1 MGNSHRRTS
10 AILYSWTAMFAFPTV
25 VAAFAPLWI
34 ALGFGL
40 LIFAFSFLL
49 VKKSLGSLNERTK

>member
-25 VAAFAPLWI
+25 VAAFAPLWVSL
-34 ALGFGL
+34 AVGL
-40 LIFAFSFLL
+40 LILIFSLALIRESL
-49 VKKSLGSLNERTK
+49 VSSNVKTK